1 MRPGLRTTSEVVRAA
16 LMAITL
22 VAAMPAAS
30 QSPFPVDIGGP
41 YALLDQ
47 NGQTRTQAD
56 PDGKHQLLFFGYA
69 NCLNICSAAL
79 PLMAQVV
86 DELAADGIEVTPVMI
101 TVAPDQDQV
110 DTMGAPLAEIH
121 RDFIGL
127 TGKED
132 ALQVAYDA
140 FKVEVEPLFQD
151 PEYGW
156 IYSHGSFVHLLDGDG
171 ELLTLLPPILDVTQA
186 TKIARS
192 YITPQG

>member
-1 MRPGLRTTSEVVRAA
+1 MIRAA
-16 LMAITL
+16 LTALAL
-22 VAAMPAAS
+22 VAGMPAAS

-41 YALLDQ
+41 YTLLDQ
-47 NGQTRTQAD
+47 HGQVRTQAD
-56 PDGKHQLLFFGYA
+56 PEGKHQLLFFGYA

-86 DELAADGIEVTPVMI
+86 DELAADGIDVTPVMI

-121 RDFIGL
+121 PDFIGL

-132 ALQVAYDA
+132 TLQAAYDA
-140 FKVEVEPLFQD
+140 FNVEVEALFED

-156 IYSHGSFVHLLDGDG
+156 IYSHGSFVHLLDGEG

-186 TKIARS
+186 TKIAKG

>member
-1 MRPGLRTTSEVVRAA
+1 
-16 LMAITL
+16 
-22 VAAMPAAS
+22 MPATA

-41 YALLDQ
+41 YELLDQ
-47 NGQTRTQAD
+47 FGEVRTQAD
-56 PDGKHQLLFFGYA
+56 PDGRHQLLFFGYA

-86 DELAADGIEVTPVMI
+86 DALAEDGIEVTPVMI

-121 RDFIGL
+121 EGFVGL
-127 TGKED
+127 TGD
-132 ALQVAYDA
+132 DSALQMAYDA

-156 IYSHGSFVHLLDGDG
+156 IYSHGSFVHLLDANGD
-171 ELLTLLPPILDVTQA
+171 LLTLMPPILDVPQA